1 MRKNKFLFILM
12 LVLDVVLLPVAFA
25 DPSRVPVFKGISI
38 NHAKA
43 EIAARDDLKLGEIVE
58 EYNWDVPESWVMDQT
73 PPPDTII
80 GEGQTVTVNLTV
92 SRGRHSQ
99 VVAVFVA
106 HEDHGFAPLQVSFFN
121 HSSSSINPITQW
133 SWDFGDGTKSTD
145 QEPQHTYT
153 VPGRYNVSLTVT
165 TTKQETATCAIKDA
179 VVVTASESASIGPAG
194 GTITSAKGASYTVGQ
209 NIFSAAVK
217 VHISDTPEASIRQ
230 ALPPEVPYNG
240 SVTIDVETDGVTISD
255 DYRAT
260 IIVPLN
266 ESLPPGKEL
275 DVYARGMSY
284 GQWLLFDKKAIVN
297 EDGVTATLIADKVGT
312 FIVRVPDK
320 YSIPTVDCQ
329 GSSQDKS
336 GTSRDAAS
344 KSAQ

>member
-1 MRKNKFLFILM
+1 MRKKKFLFMLM
-12 LVLDVVLLPVAFA
+12 LVLDVVLLSVAFG
-25 DPSRVPVFKGISI
+25 DTSRVPVFKGITI
-38 NHAKA
+38 EEAKA
-43 EIAARDDLKLGEIVE
+43 EIAARDDLKLGESVQ

-73 PPPDTII
+73 PPPDTLI

-92 SRGRHSQ
+92 SRGRRSE
-99 VVAVFVA
+99 VTAGFNA
-106 HEDHGFAPLQVSFFN
+106 YEDHGFAPLQVRFFDHSF
-121 HSSSSINPITQW
+121 SSRNPIKRW
-133 SWDFGDGTKSTD
+133 LWDFGDGTTSID
-145 QEPQHTYT
+145 QEPQHTYMMSGT
-153 VPGRYNVSLTVT
+153 YTVSLTVT
-165 TTKQETATCAIKDA
+165 TSKQETAAFSIKDA
-179 VVVTASESASIGPAG
+179 VVVLASESASMGPDG

-209 NIFSAAVK
+209 NIFSGAVR

-230 ALPPEVPYNG
+230 SLPPEVPYNG
-240 SVTIDVETDGVTISD
+240 SVTIALERDGVTISD

-275 DVYARGMSY
+275 DVYGRGMSY
-284 GQWLLFDKKAIVN
+284 GQWFWHDEKAVVN
-297 EDGVTATLIADKVGT
+297 GDGFTATLIVDKVGT

-329 GSSQDKS
+329 GSTQDNS
-336 GTSRDAAS
+336 GTSSDAAS